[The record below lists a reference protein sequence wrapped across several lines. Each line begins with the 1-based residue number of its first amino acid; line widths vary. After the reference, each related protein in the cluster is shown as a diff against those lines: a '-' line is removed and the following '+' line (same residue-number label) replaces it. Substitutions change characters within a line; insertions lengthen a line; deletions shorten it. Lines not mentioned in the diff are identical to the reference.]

1 MVWRDKENAQEST
14 MGLKKIMAFP
24 RPISK
29 SIIIGKI
36 IFLFYFFKKIILD
49 LFKIFKE
56 NSESATQGQNRNT

>member
-14 MGLKKIMAFP
+14 MGCKKIMAFP
-24 RPISK
+24 QPISK

-36 IFLFYFFKKIILD
+36 IFFFYFFKKIILD
-49 LFKIFKE
+49 LFKNFLE